1 MDKPILIID
10 DDEFLSGAMVMM
22 LEKEGTFAVITSNSF
37 NNALPHIERGV
48 SLVLLD
54 ITMPGT
60 DGIQALRLIL
70 ESHPRLPILMFSGIN
85 QAETVA
91 LCMKQG
97 ARDYLVK
104 PFDKTKLIATIREHL
119 PQPTLQVVSPEE
131 LLRWTEQIYEK
142 LSKTDDPLC
151 RKFAFILIK
160 KELFR
165 NPELSI
171 HVVAR
176 ELKSNQKTVSLMV
189 NERCGM
195 NFRTLLNRVRL
206 TAFLQAQNQPV
217 SLSMEGHSQNVG
229 FRRYATFCEACHNVL
244 GVLPGRLLN

>member
-1 MDKPILIID
+1 MDKPVLIID
-10 DDEFLSGAMVMM
+10 DDEFLSG
-22 LEKEGTFAVITSNSF
+22 TFALMLKMGGISPVITCSSF
-37 NNALPHIERGV
+37 NNALPHIEQGV
-48 SLVLLD
+48 RLVLLD

-60 DGIQALRLIL
+60 DGIQALRQIL
-70 ESHPRLPILMFSGIN
+70 ENHPRLPVLMLSGIN
-85 QAETVA
+85 QAETAA

-104 PFDKTKLIATIREHL
+104 PVDKIKLIATIHEHL
-119 PQPTLQVVSPEE
+119 PSPTLQVVSPEA
-131 LLRWTEQIYEK
+131 LLRWTEQIHEK
-142 LSKTDDPLC
+142 LLQADDPLC
-151 RKFAFILIK
+151 SKFADVLIE

-171 HVVAR
+171 QAVAR
-176 ELKSNQKTVSLMV
+176 ELKSNQKTVSCMV

-206 TAFLQAQNQPV
+206 AAFLQARKQPA

-229 FRRYATFCEACHNVL
+229 FRRYATFCEACHSVL
-244 GVLPGRLLN
+244 GVQPGTLSI

>member
-10 DDEFLSGAMVMM
+10 DDEFLCGALALT
-22 LEKEGTFAVITSNSF
+22 LEMGGISPVITCYSF

-54 ITMPGT
+54 ITMPET

-85 QAETVA
+85 QAETAA

-104 PFDKTKLIATIREHL
+104 PIDKTRLIATIREHL
-119 PQPTLQVVSPEE
+119 PLPTLRVVSPEA
-131 LLRWTEQIYEK
+131 LLSWTEHIHEK
-142 LSKTDDPLC
+142 LLKADDPLC
-151 RKFAFILIK
+151 WKLADVLIK

-171 HVVAR
+171 QAIAQ
-176 ELKSNQKTVSLMV
+176 ELKSNQKTVSCMV

-206 TAFLQAQNQPV
+206 AAFLQARKQPV

-244 GVLPGRLLN
+244 GVLPRRLSV